1 MWNFKIIIKMKKAT
15 ILCVLFFIATITYA
29 QSVDYKIIK
38 NNPESLSERYLN
50 LELLGADVA
59 FDFNEAPVFV
69 GVNGFYKI
77 NEKIKAEALLRLH
90 LFNIVGSGVGLHM
103 EGGVFT
109 PLKKYYKNK
118 DVKVIVG
125 STYGSISDKYGN
137 NTRSGTTTNYL
148 TAQGKYLNQ
157 LGVRG
162 GVYLRNS
169 VYYESLT
176 SSEIDVNYTTMGVY
190 LGAEKITQAFVE
202 ALVGKRSYYGQG
214 RTKIYLDALIL
225 PVQSIE
231 NDVVSADDVIGY
243 RAGMQWQ
250 QKPVK
255 GNWFKP
261 VYNAEIGSRP
271 FTGFYIQVSIGI
283 SLFDF

>member
-1 MWNFKIIIKMKKAT
+1 MKKAT
-15 ILCVLFFIATITYA
+15 ILCMLLFTATITYA

-38 NNPESLSERYLN
+38 NNPENLSERYLN
-50 LELLGADVA
+50 LELMGQDLA
-59 FDFNEAPVFV
+59 FDFNEASIFI
-69 GVNGFYKI
+69 GTNGFYKI
-77 NEKIKAEALLRLH
+77 NEKIKAEALLRLQV
-90 LFNIVGSGVGLHM
+90 FNIVGSGMGVHL

-118 DVKVIVG
+118 DVNIIMG
-125 STYGSISDKYGN
+125 SSYGSISGKYGN
-137 NTRSGTTTNYL
+137 NTRSGTTTNYF
-148 TAQGKYLNQ
+148 TTKGKYLNQ

-169 VYYESLT
+169 VYYEDLNF
-176 SSEIDVNYTTMGVY
+176 SEIDVKYNTIGVY

-202 ALVGKRSYYGQG
+202 AIIGKRDKYGQV
-214 RTKIYLDALIL
+214 RSRIYLDALVL

-231 NDVVSADDVIGY
+231 NDIIRTDDILGY
-243 RAGMQWQ
+243 RAGFQWQ
-250 QKPVK
+250 QKP
-255 GNWFKP
+255 GYDGSWFRP

-283 SLFDF
+283 TLFNF